1 MRSLVLTGLLTG
13 LSLVGCGDKDPS
25 TDTSG
30 LGTDDTADT
39 DDTDDTDTDD
49 TDDTSEPSEP
59 VQVTAEG
66 VVRVQLYTEDDDG
79 ERTYVSWSDA
89 YGSSYPFGSIFLTS
103 YTEGKSGDIDY
114 HGSTVIASSAV
125 TPDTGNQY
133 AITVNL
139 AEEGTVNLYAAVDYW
154 GDGIIG
160 TDEPI
165 GVYPGEIEI
174 VEDEDLEGLDI
185 TILVPYYDFKNGTG
199 GGSGG
204 GSGCDDVS
212 ITGDINLTRDYSGGR
227 AVAMLV
233 DNAGNGPYDWGWSEL
248 SATDDGATGTYSIST
263 CEDYGSFQLR
273 GAWDSNGNDLIDPA
287 DVWGSY
293 ANEDGVDA
301 NPISIGSND
310 LPGYDIL
317 IPLGSGGL
325 SVIPYSR
332 LTGTLDVGQGDFDD
346 LPKDTSAIYVV
357 ALKYRP
363 TTGIS
368 LATLYEQAY
377 DVQVFEPSDFSG
389 QAIIDWS
396 LSVPSNSII
405 YLWAYADSNNIKT
418 VNESGEYVASG
429 GDDDNGKMVTS
440 SGLSEGN
447 HMTLGQAPE

>member
-1 MRSLVLTGLLTG
+1 
-13 LSLVGCGDKDPS
+13 GDVD
-25 TDTSG
+25 
-30 LGTDDTADT
+30 TDDTSDTDTEDTSDT
-39 DDTDDTDTDD
+39 DDTD
-49 TDDTSEPSEP
+49 EPEEP
-59 VQVTAEG
+59 VQATTEG
-66 VVRVQLYTEDDDG
+66 VVRVQLYTEDEDG
-79 ERTYVSWSDA
+79 ERTYISWSDA
-89 YGSSYPFGSIFLTS
+89 YKSAYPFGSIFLTS

-114 HGSTVIASSAV
+114 HGSTVISASDV

-133 AITVNL
+133 SITVNL
-139 AEEGTVNLYAAVDYW
+139 TEEGTVNLYAAVDYW
-154 GDGIIG
+154 ADGIIG

-165 GVYPGEIEI
+165 GVYPDEVEII
-174 VEDEDLEGLDI
+174 ADEDVEGLDI
-185 TILVPYYDFKNGTG
+185 TILVPYHDFSST
-199 GGSGG
+199 GSGG

-212 ITGDINLTRDYSGGR
+212 ITGDIDLTRDYSGGR

-248 SATDDGATGTYSIST
+248 SATDDGATGTYSIAT
-263 CEDYGSFQLR
+263 CEDYGSLQLR

-293 ANEDGVDA
+293 ANDDGVDA

-332 LTGTLDVGQGDFDD
+332 LSGTLDVGGGDFGD
-346 LPKDTSAIYVV
+346 LPKDTDAVYVV

-377 DVQVFEPSDFSG
+377 DIQEFEPADFAG
-389 QAIIDWS
+389 QSSIDWS

-405 YLWAYADSNNIKT
+405 YLWAYSDSGNIGT
-418 VNESGEYVASG
+418 VNESGEFIASG

-447 HMTLGQAPE
+447 NMTLGQAPE

>member
-1 MRSLVLTGLLTG
+1 MDIRALVWTGLCAG
-13 LSLVGCGDKDPS
+13 LMVGCGDKDPTPDTAS
-25 TDTSG
+25 VGDDDTGETDT
-30 LGTDDTADT
+30 
-39 DDTDDTDTDD
+39 DTDDTDTDD
-49 TDDTSEPSEP
+49 TEEPDEP
-59 VQVTAEG
+59 VQATAEG
-66 VVRVQLYTEDDDG
+66 VVRVQLYTEDEDG
-79 ERTYVSWSDA
+79 ERTYVSWDEA
-89 YGSSYPFGSIFLTS
+89 YKGSYPFGAIFLTA

-114 HGSTVIASSAV
+114 HGSTVVTAAEI
-125 TPDTGNQY
+125 TPDTGNAY
-133 AITVNL
+133 SITVNL
-139 AEEGTVNLYAAVDYW
+139 TEEGEVNLYAALDYW
-154 GDGIIG
+154 NDGIIG

-165 GVYPGEIEI
+165 GVYPDEIEI
-174 VEDEDLEGLDI
+174 VTDETLEGLDI
-185 TILVPYYDFKNGTG
+185 TILAPYHDFSG
-199 GGSGG
+199 GGGGGG
-204 GSGCDDVS
+204 GSGCDAVS
-212 ITGDINLTRDYSGGR
+212 ITGDIILDRNYSGGR

-233 DNAGNGPYDWGWSEL
+233 DSAGNGPYDWGWSDL
-248 SATDDGATGTYSIST
+248 TANDDGAAGPYEITT
-263 CEDYGSFQLR
+263 CEDYGTFQLR
-273 GAWDSNGNDLIDPA
+273 GAWDSNGNGLIDPA

-301 NPISIGSND
+301 NPISIGSNN

-332 LTGTLDVGQGDFDD
+332 LSGTLDVGGGDFDD
-346 LPKDTSAIYVV
+346 LPQDTAAIYVV

-377 DVQVFEPSDFSG
+377 DIQEFEPSDFSG
-389 QAIIDWS
+389 QAILDWS

-405 YLWAYADSNNIKT
+405 YLWAYADSGIIET